1 MKILVSGSSGLIGSA
16 LTPYFIN
23 KGHNVSKLIRK
34 KLGKKDNEIYWE
46 PQRNEVEASKL
57 EGFDVVVHLSG
68 ENVFG
73 LWTSKKKQEIKD
85 SRVKSTTLL
94 CDTLSKLER
103 KPRLL
108 ACASAIG
115 FYGDRGDEVLT
126 EVSKAGTG
134 FLAEV
139 TKKWESATEVAT
151 TKGIRVVNLR
161 IGAVISS
168 EGGALQRMLLPFQ
181 LGLGGRVGSGKQY
194 ISWISID
201 DVCGS
206 IHHAVVT
213 DTING
218 PLNIVSPNPVTNL
231 EFVKTLGR
239 VLNRPTF
246 FPIPSFIL
254 KSLFFELAKEVLLTS
269 TRVKPSKLLT
279 SGYKFQYPV
288 LEGTLRHILDRY

>member
-46 PQRNEVEASKL
+46 PKRNEIEASKL

-73 LWTSKKKQEIKD
+73 FWTSKKKQQIND

-115 FYGDRGDEVLT
+115 FYGDRGDEVLS
-126 EVSKAGTG
+126 EESEAGTG

-139 TKKWESATEVAT
+139 TKKWESATSVAS
-151 TKGIRVVNLR
+151 KNGIRVVNLR
-161 IGAVISS
+161 IGAVLSPK
-168 EGGALQRMLLPFQ
+168 GGALEKMLLPFR
-181 LGLGGRVGSGKQY
+181 LGLGGKIGSGRQY
-194 ISWISID
+194 MSWISID

-206 IHHAVVT
+206 IYHTIVT
-213 DTING
+213 DSLRG
-218 PLNIVSPNPVTNL
+218 PVNIVSPKPVTNE
-231 EFVKTLGR
+231 EFTNVLGLI
-239 VLNRPTF
+239 LNRPTF
-246 FPIPSFIL
+246 LSIPSFLL
-254 KSLFFELAKEVLLTS
+254 KSLVPEMANEVLLS
-269 TRVKPSKLLT
+269 SSRVIPSRLKA
-279 SGYKFQYPV
+279 SGYNFKYPT
-288 LEGTLRHILDRY
+288 LDKALRHLLET